1 MGDTLCIADSEFVGV
16 LTNECKIFKIEA
28 DGSLSCYK
36 TITPKVTADTH
47 VWETTFTSDYTKGN
61 YVANAKIDN
70 HFSSIKSFTYNG

>member
-1 MGDTLCIADSEFVGV
+1 MGYTFRIADSGFVGV
-16 LTNECKIFKIEA
+16 LTNESEIFKIES

-61 YVANAKIDN
+61 YVAIVKIDN
-70 HFSSIKSFTYNG
+70 HFSSTKTFTYNG